1 MLGFYKCYDCPFNKL
16 TGALHK
22 QKKYIITVLILM
34 LSTQKPSSENIL
46 SKSHSKSGS
55 QHIYVKLKVSHLK
68 KMNTT
73 SNLVNIDNS
82 SKMASLLAECLVIAW
97 KQLLMVMKMKKVLK
111 ENSYFSC
118 FWNIHSQIT

>member
-1 MLGFYKCYDCPFNKL
+1 
-16 TGALHK
+16 
-22 QKKYIITVLILM
+22 
-34 LSTQKPSSENIL
+34 
-46 SKSHSKSGS
+46 
-55 QHIYVKLKVSHLK
+55 
-68 KMNTT
+68 MNTT
-73 SNLVNIDNS
+73 SNLVNMDNS